1 MLKLTLSIAAVLLTT
16 ACANQPKTV
25 SAKPVIRT
33 IAIIPASNPATY
45 SLENQSAVQFLIPLA
60 ATVNYLDSK
69 SKAKTFNEKL
79 LAEPSALGA
88 SLTDEIAAA
97 LRGHGYQVQI
107 LEAVTRPTGDLDNV
121 DYDKVTAS
129 ADAILHL
136 RFTEVGLFSPRSSNS
151 YLPRVN
157 AQGTLFVKGR
167 NDYLYDQEIYYGV
180 DARSGNTWAIA
191 ADQKFAYSSFD
202 SVLTN
207 MDAVRQ
213 AFSTGSAAIARRMSD
228 QVHDSIK

>member
-1 MLKLTLSIAAVLLTT
+1 MLKLTLSIAVVLLAT
-16 ACANQPKTV
+16 ACANQPKPV
-25 SAKPVIRT
+25 LAKPVVRT
-33 IAIIPASNPATY
+33 IAIIPATNPATY
-45 SLENQSAVQFLIPLA
+45 SFENQSAVQFLIPLA

-79 LAEPSALGA
+79 LAEPSVLGA
-88 SLTDEIAAA
+88 NFTDEVASA

-121 DYDKVTAS
+121 DYNKVVAG
-129 ADAILHL
+129 ADAVLHL
-136 RFTEVGLFSPRSSNS
+136 RFTEVGLFSPRSSNN

-167 NDYLYDQEIYYGV
+167 DDYLYDQEIYYGV

-191 ADQKFAYSSFD
+191 ADHKFAYSSFD
-202 SVLTN
+202 SVLVGL
-207 MDAVRQ
+207 DGVRQ
-213 AFSTGSAAIARRMSD
+213 AFSTGSAAISKRMSE

>member
-1 MLKLTLSIAAVLLTT
+1 MLKLTLSIAAVLLTA

-25 SAKPVIRT
+25 SAKPVVRT
-33 IAIIPASNPATY
+33 IAIIPATDPAIY

-79 LAEPSALGA
+79 LAQPSALGTK
-88 SLTDEIAAA
+88 LTDDVAAA
-97 LRGHGYQVQI
+97 LRGYGYQVQI
-107 LEAVTRPTGDLDNV
+107 LDAVARPIGDIDNV
-121 DYDKVTAS
+121 DYDKVTAG

-202 SVLTN
+202 SVLVGL
-207 MDAVRQ
+207 DGVRE
-213 AFSTGSAAIARRMSD
+213 AFSTGSAAVSKRMSE

>member
-1 MLKLTLSIAAVLLTT
+1 M
-16 ACANQPKTV
+16 
-25 SAKPVIRT
+25 
-33 IAIIPASNPATY
+33 
-45 SLENQSAVQFLIPLA
+45 QFLIPLA

-79 LAEPSALGA
+79 LAQPSALGTK
-88 SLTDEIAAA
+88 LTDDIAAA
-97 LRGHGYQVQI
+97 LRVYGYQVQV
-107 LEAVTRPTGDLDNV
+107 LEVVARPIGDIDNV
-121 DYDKVTAS
+121 DYDKVMAN

-167 NDYLYDQEIYYGV
+167 SDYLYDQEIYYGV

-191 ADQKFAYSSFD
+191 ADPKFAYSSFD
-202 SVLTN
+202 SVLIGL
-207 MDAVRQ
+207 DGVRQ
-213 AFSTGSAAIARRMSD
+213 AFSTGSAAISKRMSE

>member
-1 MLKLTLSIAAVLLTT
+1 MLKLTLSIAAALLTA

-25 SAKPVIRT
+25 SVRPVIRS
-33 IAIIPASNPATY
+33 IAIIPASEPAIY
-45 SLENQSAVQFLIPLA
+45 SLENRSAVQFLIPLA

-69 SKAKTFNEKL
+69 SKAKTLNDKL
-79 LAEPSALGA
+79 LAQPSALGMKL
-88 SLTDEIAAA
+88 SDDIATA
-97 LRGHGYQVQI
+97 LRGYGYQVQVLDAI
-107 LEAVTRPTGDLDNV
+107 TRPIGDLDNV
-121 DYDKVTAS
+121 DYDKVSAA

-191 ADQKFAYSSFD
+191 ADHRFAYPTFD
-202 SVLTN
+202 SVMAGL
-207 MDAVRQ
+207 DGVRE
-213 AFSTGSAAIARRMSD
+213 AFVSGASAISKRMSE
-228 QVHDSIK
+228 QVHESIK

>member
-1 MLKLTLSIAAVLLTT
+1 MLKLTLSIAAVLLTA
-16 ACANQPKTV
+16 ACANQPKAV
-25 SAKPVIRT
+25 LAKPVVRT
-33 IAIIPASNPATY
+33 IAIIPATSPATY

-97 LRGHGYQVQI
+97 LRGHGYRVQI
-107 LEAVTRPTGDLDNV
+107 LEAVTRPAGDLDNV

-180 DARSGNTWAIA
+180 DARSGNSWAIA
-191 ADQKFAYSSFD
+191 ADQKFAYPSFD
-202 SVLTN
+202 SVLAN
-207 MDAVRQ
+207 LDGVRQ
-213 AFSTGSAAIARRMSD
+213 AFSTGSAAISRRMSD